1 MKTISVSIFA
11 APPDE
16 AKLDQF
22 RQAGATRALL
32 LLPPEG
38 RDTVLPLLDQWSKFI
53 H

>member
-1 MKTISVSIFA
+1 MKTISSSVFA

-16 AKLDQF
+16 AKLEAF
-22 RQAGATRALL
+22 RQAGMTRALL

-38 RDTVLPLLDQWSKFI
+38 RDVVLPLVDQWAKFI